1 MIRAIH
7 KRNLTAVA
15 MIALVAA
22 LASSLWLP
30 SCRAN
35 QTRVSNSALT
45 IASSNATKTAAVF
58 PQTEMCWDTDPFTL
72 ITNPFDIQFAGNL
85 VILLIFVGGVTDEQQ
100 AQFKATQA
108 VIHDGKENRYYSNQ
122 AILFTTVT
130 RAYKLGPG
138 VAYDFTIPQGLAN
151 CSFVLGD
158 QRPIYIGDPFNT
170 PPPND
175 PLQPE

>member
-7 KRNLTAVA
+7 KRTLTPVATIA
-15 MIALVAA
+15 MIAA

-35 QTRVSNSALT
+35 QTRVSNNSAT
-45 IASSNATKTAAVF
+45 TASSNATKTTAAF
-58 PQTEMCWDTDPFTL
+58 PQTEMSWDTDPLTL
-72 ITNPFDIQFAGNL
+72 ITNPADIQFAGNL
-85 VILLIFVGGVTDEQQ
+85 VILLIFAGDVTDGQQ

-130 RAYKLGPG
+130 RAYNLGPG